1 MRPETKEICWGG
13 EEGRQGRESCPS
25 EGEKATSK
33 RLTEDR
39 KWRGALESVKL
50 LLQPPP
56 EVDLLQQNLL
66 ELLCRTTKKD

>member
-1 MRPETKEICWGG
+1 ML
-13 EEGRQGRESCPS
+13 GRRKGQTERESCPS
-25 EGEKATSK
+25 EGEKAK
-33 RLTEDR
+33 QLTEDR

-66 ELLCRTTKKD
+66 ELLCRRTKKD